1 MLRQGRALTE
11 EALTALTEEE
21 HRCKFMSPSG
31 GKTVCS
37 HSPVSKHVIIRIK
50 KCKNS
55 VVKDLTLTHLN
66 KDLCAFCAE
75 VTDSGT
81 TETLTQSGGS
91 LIMCTLK
98 RKEKNPHENLM

>member
-1 MLRQGRALTE
+1 M
-11 EALTALTEEE
+11 
-21 HRCKFMSPSG
+21 
-31 GKTVCS
+31 
-37 HSPVSKHVIIRIK
+37 
-50 KCKNS
+50 
-55 VVKDLTLTHLN
+55 KDLTLTHLN